1 MSSVVIENI
10 AITSLSIML
19 MLDCESLR
27 KILKTDIYKKKKT
40 EHGSDT
46 GFQNIMVLS
55 PYKCTCFK
63 VENMCGV
70 GQVFLLHPIKAC
82 TQF

>member
-27 KILKTDIYKKKKT
+27 KILKTDIYKKKKLNMVQIP
-40 EHGSDT
+40 
-46 GFQNIMVLS
+46 GFKTLW
-55 PYKCTCFK
+55 C
-63 VENMCGV
+63 
-70 GQVFLLHPIKAC
+70 
-82 TQF
+82 